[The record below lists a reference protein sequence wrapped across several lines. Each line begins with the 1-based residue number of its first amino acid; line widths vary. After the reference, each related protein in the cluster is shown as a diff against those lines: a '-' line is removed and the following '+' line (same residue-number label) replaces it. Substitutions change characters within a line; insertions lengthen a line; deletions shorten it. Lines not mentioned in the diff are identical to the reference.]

1 MQRARALSRWSAL
14 GLALLASGFSACA
27 SAEDRSASERV
38 ARHAEIW
45 MAVGDTLLD
54 DLRGGFDP
62 GNGLMV
68 TFGISR
74 ATYVNG
80 DLVAQTT
87 LNFGQL
93 NNLSAGQAAQLSKQ
107 MAALNLIQIGPGNNF
122 APQQV
127 GTSGTVIQNTLDN
140 QHIVN
145 QTVIDASGNALG
157 MIKNLNTQAP
167 VTDGVVRA
175 ITGPR

>member
-1 MQRARALSRWSAL
+1 MRRARALSMLL
-14 GLALLASGFSACA
+14 GLTALAGACGAWADGLA
-27 SAEDRSASERV
+27 DPV
-38 ARHAEIW
+38 QRHNETW
-45 MAVGDTLLD
+45 MAVGDGTLD
-54 DLRGGFDP
+54 SLRGGFDT

-80 DLVAQTT
+80 DLVTQTT

-93 NNLSAGQAAQLSKQ
+93 NNLSAAQAAQLSKQ
-107 MAALNLIQIGPGNNF
+107 MAAINLIQIGPGNSF
-122 APQQV
+122 LPQQA

-145 QTVIDASGNALG
+145 QTVIDATSNSAG
-157 MIKNLNTQAP
+157 MIKAANTLSTLQDSLRNS
-167 VTDGVVRA
+167 VGTR
-175 ITGPR
+175 

>member
-1 MQRARALSRWSAL
+1 MRRARAPWMRSVLCLS
-14 GLALLASGFSACA
+14 LLAGACA
-27 SAEDRSASERV
+27 APAWAGGLGDPV
-38 ARHAEIW
+38 QRHEETW
-45 MAVGDTLLD
+45 MAVGDSTPD
-54 DLRGGFDP
+54 RLRGGFDT

-80 DLVAQTT
+80 DLVTQTT

-93 NNLSAGQAAQLSKQ
+93 NNLSAAQAAQLSKQ
-107 MAALNLIQIGPGNNF
+107 MAAVNLIQIGPGNSF
-122 APQQV
+122 APQQA

-145 QTVIDASGNALG
+145 RTVIDASSNALG

-167 VTDGVVRA
+167 VSDGVARA
-175 ITGPR
+175 VIGPR

>member
-1 MQRARALSRWSAL
+1 MGPARALSMRSVLCLSLLAGACAAPAL
-14 GLALLASGFSACA
+14 ADGLADPVQRHNETWLAVSDS
-27 SAEDRSASERV
+27 
-38 ARHAEIW
+38 
-45 MAVGDTLLD
+45 TLD
-54 DLRGGFDP
+54 SLRGGFDP

-80 DLVAQTT
+80 DLVTQTT

-93 NNLSAGQAAQLSKQ
+93 NNLSAAQAAQLSKQ
-107 MAALNLIQIGPGNNF
+107 MAAINLIQIGPGNSF
-122 APQQV
+122 APQQA

-145 QTVIDASGNALG
+145 QTVIDASSNALG

-167 VTDGVVRA
+167 VTDGVMRA